1 MKEAKARRDA
11 IGGELAAGRDPGALL
26 RAMVSTAQPK
36 LTIATWSEKFISS
49 RIDLDKN
56 TTRNYK
62 TALKKVGETFGH
74 RDPVTITVDEVA
86 GWVATLAETMKP
98 GTIQLYLLMFR
109 MLIDYIGLDVNVA
122 RDPRV
127 KLPKR
132 VREEPT
138 PPPAEHVLAIL
149 NEIHDPLRR
158 IMFITMEQ
166 GALRLG
172 EAVHLRWGD
181 VDRAGLRLRLP
192 RSATKR
198 DQARWVYL
206 PEWLIEAIEDTCP
219 LEDRVPD
226 RKVFGGITEAS
237 AYQTM
242 SARARPPASR
252 TTTRTISVIAGSR
265 SGISPASR
273 RVSWRSAPVT
283 RGRRCRWTCTAS

>member
-98 GTIQLYLLMFR
+98 GTIQLYLLTFR

-149 NEIHDPLRR
+149 NEIHDPHHVHHHGARCAPARR
-158 IMFITMEQ
+158 
-166 GALRLG
+166 GRSPALGR
-172 EAVHLRWGD
+172 R
-181 VDRAGLRLRLP
+181 
-192 RSATKR
+192 RSCRSPASVAEVR
-198 DQARWVYL
+198 DQA
-206 PEWLIEAIEDTCP
+206 
-219 LEDRVPD
+219 
-226 RKVFGGITEAS
+226 
-237 AYQTM
+237 
-242 SARARPPASR
+242 
-252 TTTRTISVIAGSR
+252 
-265 SGISPASR
+265 
-273 RVSWRSAPVT
+273 
-283 RGRRCRWTCTAS
+283 

>member
-1 MKEAKARRDA
+1 
-11 IGGELAAGRDPGALL
+11 
-26 RAMVSTAQPK
+26 MVSHPQHAAD
-36 LTIATWSEKFISS
+36 LATWSDKFITS

-62 TALKKVGETFGH
+62 TALKKVGETFGD
-74 RDPVTITVDEVA
+74 RDPATITVDEVA

-98 GTIQLYLLMFR
+98 GTIQLYLLTFR
-109 MLIDYIGLDVNVA
+109 MLIDYCDVDPNPA

-158 IMFITMEQ
+158 IMFITLEQ

-206 PEWLIEAIEDTCP
+206 PEWLMEAIEAPARSRIACP
-219 LEDRVPD
+219 TA
-226 RKVFGGITEAS
+226 GCS
-237 AYQTM
+237 AGSPRRPRTRRC
-242 SARARPPASR
+242 SAPARSPASR
-252 TTTRTISVIAGSR
+252 TTTRTI
-265 SGISPASR
+265 
-273 RVSWRSAPVT
+273 
-283 RGRRCRWTCTAS
+283 